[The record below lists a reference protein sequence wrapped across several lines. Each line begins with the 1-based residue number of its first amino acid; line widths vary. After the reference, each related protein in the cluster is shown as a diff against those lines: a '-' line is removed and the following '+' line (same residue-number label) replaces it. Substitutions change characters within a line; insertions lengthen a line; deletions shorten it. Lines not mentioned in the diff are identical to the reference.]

1 MPATGK
7 VGYSLVEIL
16 VALTLFS
23 LAALGL
29 SAGVGT
35 AIRAGQRSADFTL
48 ATILAQ
54 DKLEEL
60 FAQGTLVSDGSDAPQ
75 PRFTRVWVV
84 TPDAP
89 EIGVAQIDVTVSWA
103 DSAEHTVTLTTVLN
117 E

>member
-1 MPATGK
+1 MDLAGK
-7 VGYSLVEIL
+7 GGYSLIEVL

-23 LAALGL
+23 LAALSL

-35 AIRAGQRSADFTL
+35 ALRAGKLSADLTR

-60 FAQGTLVSDGSDAPQ
+60 LAQGPPLDNGNDTPQ
-75 PRFTRVWVV
+75 PQFTRTWTATVDTPAVGVTHIEVV
-84 TPDAP
+84 
-89 EIGVAQIDVTVSWA
+89 VSWT
-103 DSAEHTVTLTTVLN
+103 DSATHAVTLTTVLN

>member
-1 MPATGK
+1 MPVIGK
-7 VGYSLVEIL
+7 VGYSLIEVL

-23 LAALGL
+23 LATLGL

-35 AIRAGQRSADFTL
+35 TIRAGKLSADFTL

-60 FAQGTLVSDGSDAPQ
+60 FAQGPPVSDGSDTPQ
-75 PRFTRVWVV
+75 PRFTRAWAATSDTPEVGV
-84 TPDAP
+84 T
-89 EIGVAQIDVTVSWA
+89 QIDVVVSWA
-103 DSAEHTVTLTTVLN
+103 DATRHTVILTTVLN